1 MSSDA
6 ELPPGYERN
15 DVTEVGDTRTR
26 TEAHPTSE
34 QLPPPARRSESLFD
48 AEMPEEE
55 LPEASR
61 SGRRRTGLFD
71 AEQEGW
77 T

>member
-1 MSSDA
+1 MIEAGDA
-6 ELPPGYERN
+6 
-15 DVTEVGDTRTR
+15 RTR
-26 TEAHPTSE
+26 AEMQPTAE
-34 QLPPPARRSESLFD
+34 QLSPPPRRSESLFD
-48 AEMPEEE
+48 GEASEEE
-55 LPEASR
+55 VPEASR